1 MPEHPVIEAAERFRE
16 QLLRGER
23 AQARRYVEAYSQI
36 VRGLQ
41 GQIEALAAE
50 LALMEEPTAWKVAR
64 LRRWLDLRGQIA
76 REIGRFGAF
85 VDTDLQTLV
94 GQQVA
99 LGLQH
104 AEQLTL
110 AGLPEELAAAIR
122 TQWNRLPA
130 EAVLRLMGF
139 LAPGSPLHD
148 ALVVQLGEAVAD
160 QVGRALLRG
169 VALGW
174 NPRKIASWM
183 ARELGQGLTW
193 ALRTARTAQL
203 WAYREASRASYVA
216 NSDIVEGWIW
226 HAKLGDGRT
235 CMSCIA
241 MHGTVHK
248 PDEVLNDHHNGRCA
262 MVPLTVSWETL
273 GLRGLP
279 DTRPTVQAGRDWFE
293 GLSAAEQQRYM
304 GPAMWRAWQ
313 EGKVNWDDLS
323 KEHED
328 AVYGLMRVMPSLKE
342 LLGDDARQFYRR

>member
-1 MPEHPVIEAAERFRE
+1 MPDYPVIEAAERFRE

-50 LALMEEPTAWKVAR
+50 LATMEEPTAWKVAR
-64 LRRWLDLRGQIA
+64 LKRWLDLRGQIA

-110 AGLPEELAAAIR
+110 AGLPEELAAGLR

-139 LAPGSPLHD
+139 LSPGSPLHD
-148 ALVVQLGEAVAD
+148 ALVEQLGESVAD

-169 VALGW
+169 VTLGW

-241 MHGTVHK
+241 MHGTVHE
-248 PDEVLNDHHNGRCA
+248 PGEVLNDHHNGRCA

-279 DTRPTVQAGRDWFE
+279 DTRPTVQAGRDWFD

-304 GPAMWRAWQ
+304 GRSMWQAWQ
-313 EGKVNWDDLS
+313 EGKVGWDDLS

-328 AVYGLMRVMPSLKE
+328 AVYGLMRVMPSLRE
-342 LLGDDARQFYRR
+342 LLGDGAKEFYRR